1 MFRASIGVIAFAGL
15 TAFACGSSLQP
26 GGKGGAGGDSPST
39 GVAGTTGGGGSGP
52 AGSTGDGGSTG
63 GAGTT
68 GTCAIDLPQL
78 ATPLV
83 VASIHV
89 TASTNSG
96 TIGVVV
102 YSDGSAVRTTGTAR
116 VDGSTLTP
124 DPAVFPAASP
134 PVIAFLCDLA
144 AAGPVM
150 QIPITG
156 GCAKSASFGTTM
168 SVTAGGQSSGD
179 LECLAPEASPA
190 ANALSHDCDVL
201 TARRT

>member
-26 GGKGGAGGDSPST
+26 GGKGGAGGDSATT
-39 GVAGTTGGGGSGP
+39 GSAGTTGGGGSGP
-52 AGSTGDGGSTG
+52 AGSTGEGGSTG
-63 GAGTT
+63 AAGTP
-68 GTCAIDLPQL
+68 GTCAIDLPHL

-96 TIGVVV
+96 TIDVVI
-102 YSDGSAVRTTGTAR
+102 YSDASAVRTTGTSA

-124 DPAVFPAASP
+124 DPAVFRAGSP
-134 PVIAFLCDLA
+134 EVITFLCDLA

-150 QIPITG
+150 PIPITG
-156 GCAKSASFGTTM
+156 ACFKSASFGTTM
-168 SVTAGGQSSGD
+168 TVTTDGQTSGD

-201 TARRT
+201 TARRS